1 MSKQFNAKTFNEE
14 AFGRYMEAVPD
25 VKRNKLLESG
35 AITGNANLKSL
46 FANQTGSY
54 FGTIPFYGNLDQTE
68 PDNYDG
74 ATNISADSTVTYTQG
89 VFVYGRAKGWTEKD
103 FSYDITGGVDFMAN
117 VREKL
122 IKYWYNVDQDTLLAI
137 LKGIF
142 SITGKGNIDFVT
154 NHTNNIAQLV
164 DDASAKVGP
173 TSLNTTIQKA
183 CGDNKG
189 VFNLAIMHSQVS
201 TNLENMNLIE
211 RLKYTDAQGIQRDLE
226 LYTWNGRLV
235 IVDDSM
241 PTEVIAAK
249 YVRCDKT
256 TQGAKLVKDSGASGD
271 LEINKADVTK
281 DISDITAGEYVYLL
295 AEHTEYTTY
304 VLGNG
309 AINLED
315 IGAKV
320 PYEMARDAKT
330 NGGED
335 TLYTRKRKAV
345 AVPGFSWLNAS
356 VKSLSPTK
364 AEISNGS
371 NWSLIHDGNQTT
383 QNRKYYD
390 HKAIA
395 IARIIS
401 RG

>member
-1 MSKQFNAKTFNEE
+1 MPKQFNAKTFNEE

-35 AITGNANLKSL
+35 AVTGNQMLKDL

-74 ATNISADSTVTYTQG
+74 QTNITADTTVTYTQG

-103 FSYDITGGVDFMAN
+103 FSYDITSGVDFMAN

-142 SITGKGNIDFVT
+142 AMTGNGNIDFVT
-154 NHTNNIAQLV
+154 NHTNNIAELA
-164 DDASAKVGP
+164 DDAEATVNA
-173 TSLNTTIQKA
+173 TTLNNTIQKA
-183 CGDNKG
+183 CGDNKE
-189 VFNLAIMHSQVS
+189 VFSLAITHSQVA
-201 TNLENMNLIE
+201 TNLENLNLIE
-211 RLKYTDAQGIQRDLE
+211 RLKYTDAQGIQRDLTM
-226 LYTWNGRLV
+226 YSWNGRLL

-241 PTEVIAAK
+241 PVETVDAR
-249 YVRCDKT
+249 YVRCDAT
-256 TQGAKLVKDSGASGD
+256 TKGAKLVKQSEASGAN
-271 LEINKADVTK
+271 EVNKSDVTS
-281 DISDITAGEYVYLL
+281 DIPDITADEYVVHL
-295 AEHTEYTTY
+295 AAHLQYTTY

-320 PYEMARDAKT
+320 PYEMARDAAK

-345 AVPGFSWLNAS
+345 AVPGLSWTNKS
-356 VKSLSPTK
+356 VASLSPTK
-364 AEISNGS
+364 AEIENHT
-371 NWSLIHDGNQTT
+371 NWELINDNSTST
-383 QNRKYYD
+383 KKFYD

>member
-1 MSKQFNAKTFNEE
+1 MKQFNAKTFNEE
-14 AFGRYMEAVPD
+14 AFGRYMNAIPD

-35 AITGNANLKSL
+35 AITGNAELKNL
-46 FANQTGSY
+46 FANQTGSFY
-54 FGTIPFYGNLDQTE
+54 GTIPFYGNLDQSE

-74 ATNISADSTVTYTQG
+74 STNISADTTVTYTQG

-117 VREKL
+117 VRDKL
-122 IKYWYNVDQDTLLAI
+122 LKYWYNVDQDTLLAI

-142 SITGKGNIDFVT
+142 SMTGKGNIDFVN
-154 NHTNNIAQLV
+154 NHTNNIAQLPS
-164 DDASAKVGP
+164 DADAKVNA
-173 TSLNTTIQKA
+173 TTLNSTTQKA

-189 VFNLAIMHSQVS
+189 IFSLAVMHSQVS

-211 RLKYTDAQGIQRDLE
+211 RLKYTDEKGIQRDLE

-241 PTEVIAAK
+241 PTAVVEAK
-249 YVRCDKT
+249 YVRCDKGT
-256 TQGAKLVKDSGASGD
+256 KGAKVVKDSGASG
-271 LEINKADVTK
+271 ENEVNKSDVTG
-281 DISDITAGEYVYLL
+281 DISDIAAGEYVYLL
-295 AEHTEYTTY
+295 PQHTEYTTY

-309 AINLED
+309 SINLED

-320 PYEMARDAKT
+320 PYEMARDPKT

-345 AVPGFSWLNAS
+345 AVPGFSWTNKS
-356 VKSLSPTK
+356 VASLSPTK
-364 AEISNGS
+364 KEIEDPQNWELINDGHSSNK
-371 NWSLIHDGNQTT
+371 
-383 QNRKYYD
+383 KYYD

>member
-1 MSKQFNAKTFNEE
+1 MKQFNAKTFNEE

-35 AITGNANLKSL
+35 AVTGNQMLRDL

-54 FGTIPFYGNLDQTE
+54 YGTIPFYGNLDQTE

-74 ATNISADSTVTYTQG
+74 QTDITADTTVTYTQG

-103 FSYDITGGVDFMAN
+103 FSYDITSGVDFLAN

-142 SITGKGNIDFVT
+142 SMTGKNNVDFVN
-154 NHTNNIAQLV
+154 NHTNNIAELADTTKATV
-164 DDASAKVGP
+164 NA
-173 TSLNTTIQKA
+173 TTLNDTIQKA
-183 CGDNKG
+183 CGDNKE
-189 VFNLAIMHSQVS
+189 VFSLAITHSQVA
-201 TNLENMNLIE
+201 TNLENLNLIE
-211 RLKYTDAQGIQRDLE
+211 RLKYTDAQGIQRDLTM
-226 LYTWNGRLV
+226 YTWNGRLL

-241 PTEVIAAK
+241 PVTTVDSK
-249 YVRCDKT
+249 YVRCDAT
-256 TQGAKLVKDSGASGD
+256 VQGAKLVKESGASGAN
-271 LEINKADVTK
+271 EVNKSDVTG
-281 DISDITAGEYVYLL
+281 DIADIAADEYVFLL
-295 AEHTEYTTY
+295 PAHTQYTTY

-309 AINLED
+309 SINLED
-315 IGAKV
+315 IGAKI
-320 PYEMARDAKT
+320 PYEMARDAKK

-345 AVPGFSWLNAS
+345 AVPGFSWKNAS
-356 VKSLSPTK
+356 VASLSPTK
-364 AEISNGS
+364 AEIENPA
-371 NWSLIHDGNQTT
+371 NWELINDDSSST
-383 QNRKYYD
+383 KKFYD

>member
-1 MSKQFNAKTFNEE
+1 MAKQFNAKTFNEE
-14 AFGRYMEAVPD
+14 AFGRYMQAVPD

-35 AITGNANLKSL
+35 AVTGNAELRNL

-74 ATNISADSTVTYTQG
+74 STDISADSTVTYTQG

-103 FSYDITGGVDFMAN
+103 FSYDITGGVDFMSN
-117 VREKL
+117 VRDKL

-142 SITGKGNIDFVT
+142 SMTGKGNVDFVT
-154 NHTNNIAQLV
+154 NHTNNIAQLI
-164 DDASAKVGP
+164 DDAAAKVDP

-241 PTEVIAAK
+241 PTVVVDAK
-249 YVRCDKT
+249 YIRCDKT
-256 TQGAKLVKDSGASGD
+256 VQGAKLVKESGASGD
-271 LEINKADVTK
+271 GEVNKADVTD
-281 DISDITAGEYVYLL
+281 DISDIAADEYVYLL
-295 AEHTEYTTY
+295 PQHTEYTTY
-304 VLGNG
+304 ILGNG
-309 AINLED
+309 SINLED

-320 PYEMARDAKT
+320 PYEMARDAKK

-345 AVPGFSWLNAS
+345 AVPGFSWTNKAVS
-356 VKSLSPTK
+356 SLSPTK
-364 AEISNGS
+364 AEIENPT
-371 NWSLIHDGNQTT
+371 NWELINDSSSSTK
-383 QNRKYYD
+383 KYYD

>member
-1 MSKQFNAKTFNEE
+1 MPKQFNAKTFNEE

-35 AITGNANLKSL
+35 AITGNKLLKDL
-46 FANQTGSY
+46 FSSQTGSY
-54 FGTIPFYGNLDQTE
+54 YGTIPFYGNLDQTE

-74 ATNISADSTVTYTQG
+74 QTNISADTTVTYTQG

-117 VREKL
+117 VRSKIL
-122 IKYWYNVDQDTLLAI
+122 KYWYNVDQDTLLAI

-142 SITGKGNIDFVT
+142 SMTGKGNVDFVN

-164 DDASAKVGP
+164 DDVAAKVNA
-173 TSLNTTIQKA
+173 TTLNTTTQKA
-183 CGDNKG
+183 CGDNKN
-189 VFNLAIMHSQVS
+189 VFSLAIMHSQVS

-241 PTEVIAAK
+241 PTEVVNAK
-249 YVRCDKT
+249 YVRCDAT
-256 TQGAKLVKDSGASGD
+256 TQGAKLVKDSGASGAN
-271 LEINKADVTK
+271 EVNKGDVTS
-281 DISDITAGEYVYLL
+281 DISDIKANEYVYMLPQ
-295 AEHTEYTTY
+295 HTEYTTY

-309 AINLED
+309 SINLED
-315 IGAKV
+315 VGAKV
-320 PYEMARDAKT
+320 PYEMARDAAK

-335 TLYTRKRKAV
+335 TLYSRKRKAV
-345 AVPGFSWLNAS
+345 AVPGFSWKNAS
-356 VKSLSPTK
+356 VASLSPTK
-364 AEISNGS
+364 AEIENPA
-371 NWSLIHDGNQTT
+371 NWELINDGNSSS
-383 QNRKYYD
+383 KKFYD

>member
-1 MSKQFNAKTFNEE
+1 MPKQFNAKTFNEE

-35 AITGNANLKSL
+35 AVTGNQMLKDL

-54 FGTIPFYGNLDQTE
+54 YGTIPFYGNLDQTE

-74 ATNISADSTVTYTQG
+74 QTNITADTTVTYTQG

-103 FSYDITGGVDFMAN
+103 FSYDITSGVDFMAN

-142 SITGKGNIDFVT
+142 AMTGKGNIDFVT
-154 NHTNNIAQLV
+154 NHTNNIAELA
-164 DDASAKVGP
+164 DDAEATVNA
-173 TSLNTTIQKA
+173 TTLNNTIQKA
-183 CGDNKG
+183 CGDNKE
-189 VFNLAIMHSQVS
+189 VFSLAITHSQVA
-201 TNLENMNLIE
+201 TNLENLNLIE
-211 RLKYTDAQGIQRDLE
+211 RLKYTDAQGIQRDLTM
-226 LYTWNGRLV
+226 YSWNGRLL

-241 PTEVIAAK
+241 PVETVDAR
-249 YVRCDKT
+249 YVRCDAT
-256 TQGAKLVKDSGASGD
+256 TKGAKLVKESGASGAN
-271 LEINKADVTK
+271 EVNKSDVTS
-281 DISDITAGEYVYLL
+281 DIPDITADEYVVHL
-295 AEHTEYTTY
+295 AAHLQYTTY

-309 AINLED
+309 SINLED

-320 PYEMARDAKT
+320 PYEMSRDAAK

-345 AVPGFSWLNAS
+345 AVPGLSWTNKA
-356 VKSLSPTK
+356 VTSLSPTK
-364 AEISNGS
+364 AEIANPTNWELINDNATSN
-371 NWSLIHDGNQTT
+371 
-383 QNRKYYD
+383 KKFYD

>member
-1 MSKQFNAKTFNEE
+1 MAKQFNAKTFNEE
-14 AFGRYMEAVPD
+14 AFGRYMQAVPD

-35 AITGNANLKSL
+35 AITGNAELRNL

-54 FGTIPFYGNLDQTE
+54 YGTIPFYGNLDQTE

-74 ATNISADSTVTYTQG
+74 ATDITADTTVTYQQG

-117 VREKL
+117 VRDKL

-137 LKGIF
+137 LKGIY
-142 SITGKGNIDFVT
+142 SMTGTKNLEFI
-154 NHTNNIAQLV
+154 NAHTNDITELSDEEN
-164 DDASAKVGP
+164 KVGP
-173 TSLNTTIQKA
+173 TSLNNTIQKA
-183 CGDNKG
+183 CGDNKDI
-189 VFNLAIMHSQVS
+189 FSLAIMHSQVA
-201 TNLENMNLIE
+201 TNLENLNLLGY
-211 RLKYTDAQGIQRDLE
+211 LKYTDAQGVERDLGMG
-226 LYTWNGRLV
+226 TWNGRLV
-235 IVDDSM
+235 IIDDSM
-241 PTEVIAAK
+241 PTETVEVPESAEGK
-249 YVRCDKT
+249 
-256 TQGAKLVKDSGASGD
+256 GD
-271 LEINKADVTK
+271 GYTY
-281 DISDITAGEYVYLL
+281 TA
-295 AEHTEYTTY
+295 YTTY

-320 PYEMARDAKT
+320 PYEMARDAKK

-356 VKSLSPTK
+356 VASLSPTK
-364 AEISNGS
+364 AEIGTGA
-371 NWSLIHDGNQTT
+371 NWSLINDGNSVAA
-383 QNRKYYD
+383 NRKYYD

>member
-1 MSKQFNAKTFNEE
+1 MAKQFNAKTFNEE

-35 AITGNANLKSL
+35 AVTGNQMLKDL

-74 ATNISADSTVTYTQG
+74 QTNITADTTVTYTQG

-103 FSYDITGGVDFMAN
+103 FSYDITSGVDFMAN

-142 SITGKGNIDFVT
+142 AITGKGNVDFVN
-154 NHTNNIAQLV
+154 NHTNNIAELA
-164 DDASAKVGP
+164 DATKA
-173 TSLNTTIQKA
+173 TINATTLNDTIQKA
-183 CGDNKG
+183 CGDNKE
-189 VFNLAIMHSQVS
+189 VFSLAIMHSQVA
-201 TNLENMNLIE
+201 TNLENLNLIE
-211 RLKYTDAQGIQRDLE
+211 RLKYTDAQGIQRDLTM
-226 LYTWNGRLV
+226 YSWNGRLV

-241 PTEVIAAK
+241 PVATIESK
-249 YVRCDKT
+249 YVRCDAT
-256 TQGAKLVKDSGASGD
+256 VQGAKLVKESGASGAN
-271 LEINKADVTK
+271 EVNKEDVTG
-281 DISDITAGEYVYLL
+281 DIADIAADEYVYLL
-295 AEHTEYTTY
+295 PTHTQYTTY

-320 PYEMARDAKT
+320 PYEMARDAAK

-345 AVPGFSWLNAS
+345 AVPGFSWTNKA
-356 VKSLSPTK
+356 VTSLSPTK
-364 AEISNGS
+364 AEISNPTNWELINDGS
-371 NWSLIHDGNQTT
+371 TST
-383 QNRKYYD
+383 KKFYD